1 MGVEFPRHSSGLI
14 NQYPRIRGLK
24 SAIFS
29 NSRAMIANRI
39 FIKRRYIARELESLG
54 DVKCA
59 SFPTVPVYTTQC
71 RKDVRTSC
79 WMPPSG
85 LPSLA
90 SSHSFLVPHLCF
102 PFVETSTTSNVI
114 IFLPVLVRKFWGI
127 MLCRKTRVPSCTRE
141 IESDPKD

>member
-1 MGVEFPRHSSGLI
+1 
-14 NQYPRIRGLK
+14 
-24 SAIFS
+24 
-29 NSRAMIANRI
+29 MIANRI
-39 FIKRRYIARELESLG
+39 FIKRRELESLG
-54 DVKCA
+54 DAKCG

-85 LPSLA
+85 LPSLT

-127 MLCRKTRVPSCTRE
+127 MLCRGKHVYRLARAKSKVIQKIKWSGVFANLTW
-141 IESDPKD
+141 IKFDF